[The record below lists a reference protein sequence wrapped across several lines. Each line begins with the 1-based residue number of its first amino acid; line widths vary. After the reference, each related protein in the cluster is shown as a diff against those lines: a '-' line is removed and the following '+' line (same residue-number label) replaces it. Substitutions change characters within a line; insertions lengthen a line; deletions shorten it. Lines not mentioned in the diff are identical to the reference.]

1 VSLGRSFAR
10 AVVLFLLSVGGESLF
25 AQSAEP
31 PTVAEEKEGQ
41 EQKVSVERREL
52 MARAPFAGLFRTQRD
67 LQQLALDL
75 QLVDYCLDPQISDAE
90 LAPLLAEAARLSDDE
105 ATCTA
110 LFARLGYLERRQSG
124 NRASE
129 RTP

>member
-1 VSLGRSFAR
+1 LR
-10 AVVLFLLSVGGESLF
+10 AVVLPFYLLLGIGGGAQSLF
-25 AQSAEP
+25 AQSAEIP
-31 PTVAEEKEGQ
+31 KATEEKEGQ
-41 EQKVSVERREL
+41 PPKVSVERQAL
-52 MARAPFAGLFRTQRD
+52 MAKAPFAGLFRTQRA
-67 LQQLALDL
+67 LQQLALDM
-75 QLVDYCLDPQISDAE
+75 QLVDYCLDPQVSDAE

-105 ATCTA
+105 PTCTA